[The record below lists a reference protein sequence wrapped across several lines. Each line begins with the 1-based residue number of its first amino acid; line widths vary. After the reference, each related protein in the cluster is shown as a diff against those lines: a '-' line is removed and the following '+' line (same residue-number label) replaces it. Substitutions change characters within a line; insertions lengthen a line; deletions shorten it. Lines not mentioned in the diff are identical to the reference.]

1 MDETNSFE
9 WMRRDKWHIPKFHEF
24 QTAMEKSK
32 KECVD
37 LTKMSEL
44 VLTLGCTLIAF
55 LKVPSFFEN
64 DRYISERYS
73 QSLVFTCFIEFLR
86 SSVCTVF
93 LCGCGLY
100 KNAYHN
106 IRYALE
112 SIIQS
117 SYLDSSHPNSNFLT
131 KIEILKEVEDLPE
144 YRGVQ
149 LVKKLDI
156 AYKKET
162 RKGLIKEYRKLS
174 KRVHS
179 THRQFVATA
188 SNFMERSYSSVYVD
202 CSEVS
207 NIYDSMK
214 ILYNIF
220 FLLFLTHF
228 PELRKPLKEN
238 NEFVETVKS
247 HNLTLLLKV
256 LRI

>member
-1 MDETNSFE
+1 MSETNSFE
-9 WMRRDKWHIPKFHEF
+9 RMRRDKWHLKFHEF
-24 QTAMEKSK
+24 QTVMEKSE

-37 LTKMSEL
+37 LARMSEL
-44 VLTLGCTLIAF
+44 TFALACISIAF
-55 LKVPSFFEN
+55 PKVPSFFDN

-73 QSLVFTCFIEFLR
+73 QSLVFTCFIEFVR
-86 SSVCTVF
+86 SSFCTVY

-112 SIIQS
+112 SIIQA
-117 SYLDSSHPNSNFLT
+117 SYLDSRHPNSDFPT

-162 RKGLIKEYRKLS
+162 RKGLIEEYRKLS
-174 KRVHS
+174 KKVHS

-188 SNFMERSYSSVYVD
+188 SNFMERSYSLVYVD

-207 NIYDSMK
+207 NIYDSVKM
-214 ILYNIF
+214 LYNIF
-220 FLLFLTHF
+220 FLLLLAHF
-228 PELRKPLKEN
+228 PELRKPLRGN

-247 HNLTLLLKV
+247 HDLTLLLKV